1 VSLQG
6 KRIAIFAEENYQIL
20 ELWYPL
26 LRFKEAGA
34 EVQVVGSGRADVF
47 RSKEGYPAKVDVN
60 AADVKGTDFDAVV
73 VPGGYAPDHMRVN
86 EDMIRIV
93 REAHDAGK
101 VVAAICH
108 AGWVLASAGIL
119 EGKRATCVRNIRD
132 DIVHAGATYVDE
144 EVVVDGNI
152 ITSRIPTDLPAF
164 CKAIIQALGG

>member
-1 VSLQG
+1 MSLKG
-6 KRIAIFAEENYQIL
+6 KRIAIFAEDQYQVL

-26 LRFKEAGA
+26 LRFKETGA

-47 RSKEGYPAKVDVN
+47 RSKEGYPVKVDVN

-86 EDMIRIV
+86 DDMVRIV
-93 REAHDAGK
+93 REAHDGGK

-119 EGKRATCVRNIRD
+119 QGKRATCVRNIRD
-132 DIVHAGATYVDE
+132 DIVHAGAAYVDE
-144 EVVVDGNI
+144 EVVVDGNV
-152 ITSRIPTDLPAF
+152 ITSRTPPDLPAF
-164 CKAIIQALGG
+164 CREIIRALGG

>member
-1 VSLQG
+1 MSLEG
-6 KRIAIFAEENYQIL
+6 KRIAIFAEDQYQVL

-34 EVQVVGSGRADVF
+34 EVQVVGSGRSDVHTSS
-47 RSKEGYPAKVDVN
+47 RGYPVKVDVK

-73 VPGGYAPDHMRVN
+73 IPGGYAPDHMRVN
-86 EDMIRIV
+86 EDMVRIV

-144 EVVVDGNI
+144 EVVVDGNV
-152 ITSRIPTDLPAF
+152 ITSRTPPDLPAF
-164 CKAIIQALGG
+164 CREIIRALGG